1 MVTPGRLREHAQRVS
16 SLKIYFRSRLT
27 AVASRILKSLLAENE
42 AAARAV
48 KTNKETE
55 GSLLAHRRWET
66 FRQEEHGLRLSDRNS
81 ILIT

>member
-1 MVTPGRLREHAQRVS
+1 MAVPSPPPPPGIDRRICLTRAVRAQ
-16 SLKIYFRSRLT
+16 
-27 AVASRILKSLLAENE
+27 LAENE

>member
-1 MVTPGRLREHAQRVS
+1 MAVPSPPPRGIVRRICLTRAVRAQ
-16 SLKIYFRSRLT
+16 
-27 AVASRILKSLLAENE
+27 LAENE

-66 FRQEEHGLRLSDRNS
+66 S
-81 ILIT
+81 